1 MDWKAI
7 EIIVKREAE
16 DAVTNILYEAGLKGT
31 AIESVENLIAVQ
43 DDPTINY
50 FDQKILDFDP
60 KISKITGYL
69 PDDDDFDQKLDQIKS
84 GIDQIRQFGLDPG
97 QYQIKTSSVKE
108 EDWATA
114 WQAFYKPTK
123 IGDRVVIVP
132 IWEDYKPSDQ
142 EVIVKMDPGMAFGT
156 GTHETTY
163 LCLEVLDKS
172 IKGGERV
179 LDVGTGS
186 GILGIG
192 AILLGA
198 GEVEGIDIDP
208 TAVKVAKENAQL
220 NGVADKFKVIVGDL
234 SDKATGKYDIIVAN
248 IVANA
253 VMMLSET
260 IKNFLKEGGLY
271 ITSGIIDT
279 RKDEVVAKLQSL
291 GLKILKIH
299 EKNGWVC
306 IEATI

>member
-1 MDWKAI
+1 MQWTDIKIITDKKFEDIFDFVSAEI
-7 EIIVKREAE
+7 CPMGVQIEDYSDLEQEVENIAHVDLIEQELLDKDRNEIIVHHYISPEM
-16 DAVTNILYEAGLKGT
+16 DAQNARLTLENRLDELGVTYKCE
-31 AIESVENLIAVQ
+31 IEYVNQ
-43 DDPTINY
+43 
-50 FDQKILDFDP
+50 
-60 KISKITGYL
+60 
-69 PDDDDFDQKLDQIKS
+69 
-84 GIDQIRQFGLDPG
+84 
-97 QYQIKTSSVKE
+97 
-108 EDWATA
+108 EDWETG
-114 WQAFYKPTK
+114 WKKYYHPMD
-123 IGDRVVIVP
+123 IGEKLAVCP
-132 IWEDYKPSDQ
+132 SWEEYSPAHRK
-142 EVIVKMDPGMAFGT
+142 VLKLDPGMAFGT

-198 GEVEGIDIDP
+198 GEVQGIDIDP

-220 NGVADKFKVIVGDL
+220 NGVADKFKIIVGDL

>member
-1 MDWKAI
+1 MQWTDIKIITDKKFEDIFDFVSAEI
-7 EIIVKREAE
+7 CPMGVQIEDYSDLEQEVENIAHVDLIEQELLDKDRNEIIVHHYISPEM
-16 DAVTNILYEAGLKGT
+16 DAQNARLTLENRLDELGVTYKCE
-31 AIESVENLIAVQ
+31 IEYVNQ
-43 DDPTINY
+43 
-50 FDQKILDFDP
+50 
-60 KISKITGYL
+60 
-69 PDDDDFDQKLDQIKS
+69 
-84 GIDQIRQFGLDPG
+84 
-97 QYQIKTSSVKE
+97 
-108 EDWATA
+108 EDWETG
-114 WQAFYKPTK
+114 WKKYYHPMD
-123 IGDRVVIVP
+123 IGGKLAVCP
-132 IWEDYKPSDQ
+132 SWEEYSPVGRK
-142 EVIVKMDPGMAFGT
+142 VLKLDPGMAFGT

-198 GEVEGIDIDP
+198 GEVQGIDIDP

-220 NGVADKFKVIVGDL
+220 NGVADKFKIIVGDL

>member
-1 MDWKAI
+1 
-7 EIIVKREAE
+7 
-16 DAVTNILYEAGLKGT
+16 
-31 AIESVENLIAVQ
+31 
-43 DDPTINY
+43 
-50 FDQKILDFDP
+50 
-60 KISKITGYL
+60 
-69 PDDDDFDQKLDQIKS
+69 
-84 GIDQIRQFGLDPG
+84 
-97 QYQIKTSSVKE
+97 
-108 EDWATA
+108 
-114 WQAFYKPTK
+114 
-123 IGDRVVIVP
+123 
-132 IWEDYKPSDQ
+132 
-142 EVIVKMDPGMAFGT
+142 MAFGT

-198 GEVEGIDIDP
+198 GEVQGIDIDP

-220 NGVADKFKVIVGDL
+220 NGVADKFKIIVGDL